1 MNSANQIGE
10 YYQILLTKKK
20 KKKDNQIQKLY
31 INNKYNMYKQ
41 QKQIDETKWQHIK

>member
-20 KKKDNQIQKLY
+20 KKKDNQIQYVQTAKTNRRNEMAAY
-31 INNKYNMYKQ
+31 
-41 QKQIDETKWQHIK
+41 